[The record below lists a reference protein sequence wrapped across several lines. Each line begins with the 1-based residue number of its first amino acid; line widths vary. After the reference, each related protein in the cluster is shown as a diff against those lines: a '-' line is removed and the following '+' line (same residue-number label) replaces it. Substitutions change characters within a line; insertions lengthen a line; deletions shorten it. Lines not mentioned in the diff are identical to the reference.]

1 MEMKEIVKKV
11 MTALDLDK
19 LTTMRGVA
27 GDEQV
32 LSITPAQLVAVVEQ
46 LIENGVW
53 HLSTITCLQ
62 KETFLMLYHFWCYG
76 NLTLKIELAADDLRV
91 HSICPLI
98 PGAEYYEREVHE
110 MYGIEFIGFSD
121 PQPLLLPDTWK
132 GGYPM
137 RKEDSPP
144 VQKNEEDPSHET
156 QGGIS

>member
-1 MEMKEIVKKV
+1 MAMKDIVKKV
-11 MTALDLDK
+11 MTALALDE

-32 LSITPAQLVAVVEQ
+32 LSISPEQLVAVVEQ
-46 LIENGVW
+46 LKKNGVW

-62 KETFLMLYHFWCYG
+62 EERFLMLYHFWCYG
-76 NLTLKIELAADDLRV
+76 NLTLRIELAADDLQV

-110 MYGIEFIGFSD
+110 MYGIEFAGLSN
-121 PQPLLLPDTWK
+121 PKPLLLPDTWK

-137 RKEDSPP
+137 RREDSPHI
-144 VQKNEEDPSHET
+144 QKTEEDPSDKT

>member
-1 MEMKEIVKKV
+1 MEMKDIITKV
-11 MTALDLDK
+11 MTALDLDE

-32 LSITPAQLVAVVEQ
+32 LSISPDQLVAVVEKLQ
-46 LIENGVW
+46 ENGVW

-62 KETFLMLYHFWCYG
+62 EEHFLMLYHFWCYG
-76 NLTLKIELAADDLRV
+76 NLTLRIELAADDLQV

-110 MYGIEFIGFSD
+110 MYGIEFLGLQN

-137 RKEDSPP
+137 RRKDRSHD
-144 VQKNEEDPSHET
+144 QKSDKNPLHEK

>member
-1 MEMKEIVKKV
+1 MEMNEIVKKV
-11 MTALDLDK
+11 MTALDLDA

-27 GDEQV
+27 DEEQV
-32 LSITPAQLVAVVEQ
+32 LSITPAQLVAAVEQ

-62 KETFLMLYHFWCYG
+62 KEYFLLLYHFWYYG
-76 NLTLKIELAADDLRV
+76 NLTLRIELAADDLQV

-121 PQPLLLPDTWK
+121 PQPLLLPDSWK

-137 RKEDSPP
+137 RKEDSSPL
-144 VQKNEEDPSHET
+144 QESEEDPSHET

>member
-11 MTALDLDK
+11 MTALDLDE

-32 LSITPAQLVAVVEQ
+32 LSISPDQLLAVVEQ
-46 LIENGVW
+46 LKENGVW

-62 KETFLMLYHFWCYG
+62 KECFLMLYHFWCYG
-76 NLTLKIELAADDLRV
+76 NLTLRIELAADDLEV

-110 MYGIEFIGFSD
+110 MYGIEFTGLQN
-121 PQPLLLPDTWK
+121 PQPLLLPDSWK

-137 RKEDSPP
+137 RKEDSSP
-144 VQKNEEDPSHET
+144 VQNIEEDASHET